1 MEHFCE
7 PTARRYEDDDDDDEI
22 FDEVQLAVPVEDFLV
37 YRWDWKDLQA
47 FLTDGG
53 VTPKRLW
60 LTENAFLIVE
70 ESGDTYCFYRNDY
83 IAASMV
89 AMDGLG
95 LQVLMLV
102 QLHQSN
108 KSTAELG
115 VFWCAV
121 MTSNSFQLTIKGDIG
136 ATDALGLPSGP
147 LLSQFLQDSPLLR
160 VLEFESFLF
169 REHHC
174 RALASLQR
182 TDLEIT
188 LNDCTLDPRNAEGTF
203 IEWFRH
209 NQVVTELNC
218 CGMGNRI
225 ISALSGNNSVRRL
238 IVKSFFVEEEEEEE
252 EEEKKRSLFQALP
265 SNMGIEHVSM
275 IVDNEM
281 SVEFWCLLF
290 HSLSTHPRI
299 ERVTLDE
306 EYSGVNDLSAE
317 SKSTMM
323 NAILQMLQHNTV
335 VRTIDLPRAFDNE
348 EVYQNTILPRLERN
362 RNCFEVQRRALKR
375 ADPSIRP
382 QLLGRALHV
391 VRYNPNL
398 VFRFLSENVPAFV
411 RTEEEEHSAVHLQKE
426 TATIVSGQKRKAP
439 L

>member
-1 MEHFCE
+1 
-7 PTARRYEDDDDDDEI
+7 
-22 FDEVQLAVPVEDFLV
+22 
-37 YRWDWKDLQA
+37 
-47 FLTDGG
+47 
-53 VTPKRLW
+53 
-60 LTENAFLIVE
+60 
-70 ESGDTYCFYRNDY
+70 
-83 IAASMV
+83 
-89 AMDGLG
+89 
-95 LQVLMLV
+95 
-102 QLHQSN
+102 
-108 KSTAELG
+108 
-115 VFWCAV
+115 

-147 LLSQFLQDSPLLR
+147 LLSQFLQDSPLLW
-160 VLEFESFLF
+160 VLEFDNFLF

-188 LNDCTLDPRNAEGTF
+188 LNNCTLDPRNAEVTF

-225 ISALSGNNSVRRL
+225 ISALSRNNSVRRL
-238 IVKSFFVEEEEEEE
+238 IVKSFFVEEDEEE
-252 EEEKKRSLFQALP
+252 KRSLFQALP
-265 SNMGIEHVSM
+265 SNMGIEHLSM

-281 SVEFWCLLF
+281 SDEMWSLLF
-290 HSLSTHPRI
+290 RSLTTHPRI

-317 SKSTMM
+317 SKSTLM

-335 VRTIDLPRAFDNE
+335 VRTIDLPRYFDNE
-348 EVYQNTILPRLERN
+348 EVYQSSILPRLERN
-362 RNCFEVQRRALKR
+362 QNWFEVQRRAVKQ
-375 ADPSIRP
+375 ADPAIRS
-382 QLLGRALHV
+382 QLLGRALHM

-398 VFRFLSENVPAFV
+398 VFRFLSENIPAFIG
-411 RTEEEEHSAVHLQKE
+411 TEEEEEEEHSAVHLQKE